1 MTDPE
6 IKKYLKMND
15 FYEILGINK
24 DATDN
29 DIKKAYRKMA
39 LKFHP
44 DKNKFVGTKDVFK
57 KISQAYDCLINP
69 EKKAFYDKH
78 G

>member
-15 FYEILGINK
+15 FYEILGLKK
-24 DATDN
+24 DANET
-29 DIKKAYRKMA
+29 DIKKAYRKLA

-44 DKNKFVGTKDVFK
+44 DRNKNVGSTDVFK
-57 KISQAYDCLINP
+57 KIS
-69 EKKAFYDKH
+69 
-78 G
+78 